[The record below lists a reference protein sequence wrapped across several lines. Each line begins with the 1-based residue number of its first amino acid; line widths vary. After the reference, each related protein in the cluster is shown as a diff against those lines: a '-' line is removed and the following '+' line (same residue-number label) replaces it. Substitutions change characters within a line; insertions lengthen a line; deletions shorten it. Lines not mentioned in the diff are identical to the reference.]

1 MITEVILV
9 KCLDTTA
16 AHYFMMKMYLLCT
29 S

>member
-1 MITEVILV
+1 MITEVMLV
-9 KCLDTTA
+9 KCFETTA